1 MPINFSALTVAA
13 CDLSSSACRAAAL
26 FFQLR
31 LLGFVVSRQFH
42 ETLIADFAVTLSSY
56 QPLDNAADFRN
67 AFLRL
72 FKLLDGCGGLS
83 LAADLVLLDK

>member
-1 MPINFSALTVAA
+1 MPNFSAALTVAA

-26 FFQLR
+26 SAPLAR
-31 LLGFVVSRQFH
+31 LVVSRQFH
-42 ETLIADFAVTLSSY
+42 ETLIADFAVYIVLI

-83 LAADLVLLDK
+83 LAADRSMIK

>member
-1 MPINFSALTVAA
+1 LQGGGSL
-13 CDLSSSACRAAAL
+13 
-26 FFQLR
+26 FQLR

-42 ETLIADFAVTLSSY
+42 ETLIADFAVYIVLI